1 MHRLGSGYADFFE
14 QVAYDRKLRN
24 QMNLSRQKCHE
35 ISQGN
40 AALSEEALHYYAYT
54 VLYEER
60 RAGRFPAWEGVRIV
74 RERVKET

>member
-1 MHRLGSGYADFFE
+1 
-14 QVAYDRKLRN
+14 
-24 QMNLSRQKCHE
+24 MNLNHQECLE

-40 AALSEEALHYYAYT
+40 AALSQEALQYYAYLT
-54 VLYEER
+54 LYEER